1 MLIQNAT
8 IIPFRTWNTYIFR
21 IWKCIYPYTHTHTH
35 TWKGIVWKMK
45 WSESHSVESDSL
57 WLYNLWNSP
66 GQNTGVGSLSLLQ
79 GMYPTQGLN
88 PRFPHCRWILYQMSH
103 KGSPSIQGWL
113 AYPFSSRS
121 SQPRNATGVS
131 CIAGGFFTTWAIRQ
145 VQESDKEFI
154 TVSRQE

>member
-35 TWKGIVWKMK
+35 THTWKGIVWKMK
-45 WSESHSVESDSL
+45 WSESHSVESNSL

-79 GMYPTQGLN
+79 GMSPTQGSSLGQVDDKTN
-88 PRFPHCRWILYQMSH
+88 SSETS
-103 KGSPSIQGWL
+103 SPS
-113 AYPFSSRS
+113 PFFIYSDIINIWHITIKKSSYLWEL
-121 SQPRNATGVS
+121 N
-131 CIAGGFFTTWAIRQ
+131 
-145 VQESDKEFI
+145 SDRLPSVDPI
-154 TVSRQE
+154 SRL